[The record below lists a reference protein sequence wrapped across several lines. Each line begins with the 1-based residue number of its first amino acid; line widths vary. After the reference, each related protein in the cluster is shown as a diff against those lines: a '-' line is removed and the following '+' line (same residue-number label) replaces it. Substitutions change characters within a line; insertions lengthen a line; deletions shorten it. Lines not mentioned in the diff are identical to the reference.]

1 MLVNKNFAFA
11 GCLALSAVAMT
22 GCGGG
27 GGDEPSSGE
36 NPPGRDINGDE
47 TEKTHLNWSDDQTT
61 WDQKNW
67 S

>member
-1 MLVNKNFAFA
+1 MKCVTLKRGVLI
-11 GCLALSAVAMT
+11 LALLIPLY